1 MPREH
6 CPSCGTAIS
15 PNARSCPECG
25 AAEQTGWNADTG
37 SLGLPDEDFNYD
49 EFIENEFD
57 DDRPQLKPRGLH
69 WFWWL
74 AGILL
79 LAALI
84 FRWVL

>member
-25 AAEQTGWNADTG
+25 AGEHTDWSPDTA
-37 SLGLPDEDFNYD
+37 SLGLPDEDFDYD
-49 EFIENEFD
+49 EFVEREF
-57 DDRPQLKPRGLH
+57 RTEQTKLKPRGLH

-74 AGILL
+74 VSVGL
-79 LAALI
+79 LALLI
-84 FRWVL
+84 WRWVL